1 MRSPRFLLVLMIP
14 LVAGGDDP
22 AGKVDYNVKVAA
34 FARSKIGEK
43 VGDGDCSTLVQDAM
57 REAGAKVLLSPADDG
72 EYLWG
77 EPRKSLKDAKPG
89 DVLQFEK
96 VTFRGRRRK
105 INDDGSA
112 VLFLTKTSLPH
123 HSAIV
128 TAVGP
133 KGKTIT
139 ILHQNGP
146 GPDGHSLKIV
156 QETTLVLSE
165 LQKGGSLKAYRPVA
179 P

>member
-1 MRSPRFLLVLMIP
+1 MIAVRSLLFAAIP
-14 LVAGGDDP
+14 MLLAADDP
-22 AGKVDYNVKVAA
+22 AVDYNAKVAA

-43 VGDGDCSTLVQDAM
+43 VGDGDCSTLVQEAM
-57 REAGAKVLLSPADDG
+57 RDAGAKVLLSPAADG

-77 EPRKSLKDAKPG
+77 EPLKSLKDARPG

-96 VTFRGRRRK
+96 VKFSGQRRK
-105 INDDGSA
+105 LGDDGFP
-112 VLFLTKTSLPH
+112 VLIFTRTSLPH

-139 ILHQNGP
+139 MLHQNGP
-146 GPDGHSLKIV
+146 GPDGKSLKIV
-156 QETTLVLSE
+156 QETTLILSE
-165 LQKGGSLKAYRPVA
+165 MQKGGSLKAYRPVA
-179 P
+179 PD